1 MTTLS
6 NLIRNEINPRCLT
19 RGKLKKEGCE
29 VKMTNAPTP
38 RFVIDL
44 DKSGAPVA
52 ANKVRCDY
60 LMIAVNGNGKGLI
73 AVFELKRGL
82 LRVQKIVEQLR
93 AGADIADELVTNNP
107 KIEIEFQPVA
117 VFGRVNKQAMAD
129 LKKPENRITF
139 RKREKTLVSI
149 SCGP

>member
-1 MTTLS
+1 
-6 NLIRNEINPRCLT
+6 
-19 RGKLKKEGCE
+19 
-29 VKMTNAPTP
+29 
-38 RFVIDL
+38 
-44 DKSGAPVA
+44 
-52 ANKVRCDY
+52 
-60 LMIAVNGNGKGLI
+60 MIAVNGNGKGLI
-73 AVFELKRGL
+73 AAFELKRGL

-149 SCGP
+149 SCGSTY